1 MLSTR
6 VIEPD
11 GLPEMLE
18 EVLDATIALQHADFG
33 TIQLYDPTNGVLR
46 LATQRGLSPTL
57 FQKGA
62 TVDVDGVTPCAR
74 AIRQGNR
81 VIIKDVEKD
90 RTFSPCRPLAL
101 QAGFRAVQ
109 STPIRGHGGAL
120 KGVISTYFR
129 QPHRPSNKQLQVTD
143 IYMRLVAELI
153 ARFQNEEVL
162 LARSASEVKSRFLAN
177 ASHDLRQ
184 SLQAAVLYL
193 SELGEKIEGPEQSEL
208 VSLIQGPLDDLAE
221 ILNALLDVS
230 RLERGAVTTEIRD
243 FDLSEMLRELISNNL
258 PQAQQKGLRLSTEGY
273 QGCARSDRALL
284 KRLVGNFISNAIRYT
299 DAGDVTVRC
308 ERVGGDLRISVADSG
323 KGIPVDKCET
333 IFDEYVQLDNP
344 SRDPTK
350 GLGLG
355 LSVVK
360 YIARILGHRI
370 RVTST
375 LGQGSTFSVEL
386 PASLSM
392 SDFLTRR

>member
-243 FDLSEMLRELISNNL
+243 FDLSDMLRELISNNL

-333 IFDEYVQLDNP
+333 IFDDTF
-344 SRDPTK
+344 SST
-350 GLGLG
+350 
-355 LSVVK
+355 
-360 YIARILGHRI
+360 I
-370 RVTST
+370 RVATQPRGWVSGFRWSNT
-375 LGQGSTFSVEL
+375 
-386 PASLSM
+386 
-392 SDFLTRR
+392 